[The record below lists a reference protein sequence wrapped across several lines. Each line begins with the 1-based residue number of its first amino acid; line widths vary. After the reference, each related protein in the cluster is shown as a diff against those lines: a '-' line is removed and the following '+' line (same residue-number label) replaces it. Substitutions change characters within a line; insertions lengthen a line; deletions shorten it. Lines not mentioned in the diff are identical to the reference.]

1 VSVDSRPEEW
11 TSAYAEGTLSAADRV
26 RLTAWVGAAP
36 EREAEFVEQLRLH
49 LGLSTLLRRDAAV
62 PVLRRAAL
70 IAASFDPARTS
81 KLLDSARALRPLRAR
96 RPGAGPALRRL
107 ALALAACV
115 ALLVA
120 GECYLLLR
128 EAAPPLAPAPPRG
141 LVPPLALGP
150 ALPRTPPA
158 APPPILAEVA
168 ATHGGGSLERAG
180 APMSAAGAQLQAG
193 DILSTADQGGM
204 ELAFPGEG
212 TRVTMLP
219 ATRLALLGPPGKR
232 FRLLAGALKVNA
244 AAQSA
249 AQPMRIETPRAEL
262 TVVGT
267 AFTTRCNAL
276 MTWLEVEHGAVRMG
290 SASAPLALQV
300 SAGQRALAGDHL
312 EVIPQERGSGLLASY
327 HDGADFERLALVR
340 IDPCVDFDWADRA
353 PDQAV
358 ARERF
363 SVRWSG
369 EIEPRF
375 SETYR
380 FSVASDDGAR
390 LWIDGRLVIDN
401 WRIQAVNY
409 ATPAAA
415 AVVLTAHRKVRIRLD
430 YFEFE
435 HLAAVRMCWESRS
448 QPFQVV
454 PQQCLFPSPP

>member
-1 VSVDSRPEEW
+1 MSAEPRPEEW
-11 TSAYAEGTLSAADRV
+11 ITAYAEGALGADERR
-26 RLTAWVGAAP
+26 RLAAWVGEAS
-36 EREAEFVEQLRLH
+36 EREAEFVAQVRLH

-62 PVLRRAAL
+62 PVRRRAAL

-81 KLLDSARALRPLRAR
+81 KLLDSARALRPARAPR
-96 RPGAGPALRRL
+96 APAALRRL
-107 ALALAACV
+107 AAMAGAVL

-128 EAAPPLAPAPPRG
+128 APAPGHPPAVQDAPAPP
-141 LVPPLALGP
+141 V
-150 ALPRTPPA
+150 A
-158 APPPILAEVA
+158 AERAVEAPSAPQVLAEVA
-168 ATHGGGSLERAG
+168 LAHGGASLERAG
-180 APMSAAGAQLQAG
+180 ALSDAAGASLRAG
-193 DILSTADQGGM
+193 DILSTADQGGL
-204 ELAFPGEG
+204 ELAFAGEG
-212 TRVTMLP
+212 TRIAMLP
-219 ATRLALLGPPGKR
+219 ASRLALLGPPGKR
-232 FRLLAGALKVNA
+232 FRLLAGALTVHA
-244 AAQSA
+244 APQSA
-249 AQPMRIETPRAEL
+249 AQPLRIATPRAEL

-267 AFTTRCNAL
+267 AFTTRCNPL

-290 SASAPLALQV
+290 PADSAFALQV

-327 HDGADFERLALVR
+327 HSGAGFERLALVR
-340 IDPCVDFDWADRA
+340 IDPCVDFDWQDRA
-353 PDQAV
+353 PDRAV
-358 ARERF
+358 ERERF

-380 FSVASDDGAR
+380 LSVASDDGAR

-409 ATPAAA
+409 ATPASA

-430 YFEFE
+430 YFEYE
-435 HLAAVRMCWESRS
+435 HLAAVRLCWESRS

-454 PQQCLFPSPP
+454 PQQCLYPSPP